1 MKKIVAMI
9 LACAMAF
16 SLVACGG
23 NSKADWTA
31 EDMVF
36 TGASEE
42 QEVKVDHAI
51 IVYEDVTYYTSY
63 ADGSYDEFAEEF
75 VAGRGLELGMTMDDY
90 KELYNVKPGYAVWEL
105 YSGDNNEWTSFAAY
119 SNQEPSEMYDE
130 YNNAW
135 LDIGYTKVDGKWE
148 QMKDFD
154 VQDTW
159 FCEADFDAFEE
170 VVIFAVNFD
179 DFGKITGISLEH
191 FTYDDAWVEWQAW
204 E

>member
-9 LACAMAF
+9 LTCAMAF

-31 EDMVF
+31 EDMTF
-36 TGASEE
+36 TGASDS

-63 ADGSYDEFAEEF
+63 ADGSYEEFAEEF
-75 VAGRGLELGMTMDDY
+75 VTSRGLELGMSMDDY

-119 SNQEPSEMYDE
+119 SNQDPSEMYDE

-135 LDIGYTKVDGKWE
+135 LDIGYSKVDGKWV
-148 QMKDFD
+148 QMEDFE

-159 FCEADFDAFEE
+159 FCDADMDDFEE

>member
-9 LACAMAF
+9 LTCAMAF

-31 EDMVF
+31 EDMTF
-36 TGASEE
+36 KGDSDS

-51 IVYEDVTYYTSY
+51 IVYDDVTYYTSY

-75 VAGRGLELGMTMDDY
+75 VTNRGLALGMSIDDY

-119 SNQEPSEMYDE
+119 SNQDPSEMYDE

-148 QMKDFD
+148 QMKDYD

-159 FCEADFDAFEE
+159 FCEADFDEFEE

>member
-1 MKKIVAMI
+1 MKKLVAIM
-9 LACAMAF
+9 LTCVMAM

-23 NSKADWTA
+23 NSKAKWT
-31 EDMVF
+31 EDDLVF
-36 TGASEE
+36 VNGSEK
-42 QEVKVDHAI
+42 QEVECDYAI
-51 IVYEDVTYYTSY
+51 IVYDDVSYYTDHATGDY
-63 ADGSYDEFAEEF
+63 EEF
-75 VAGRGLELGMTMDDY
+75 DFEFVTNRGLELGMTMDDY

-105 YSGDNNEWTSFAAY
+105 YSGSNNEWTSFAAY
-119 SNQEPSEMYDE
+119 SNQDPAEMYDE

-135 LDIGYTKVDGKWE
+135 LDIGYSKVDGKWV
-148 QMKDFD
+148 QMEDFE

-159 FCEADFDAFEE
+159 FCDADFDEFEE

-179 DFGKITGISLEH
+179 EFGKVTGISLEH